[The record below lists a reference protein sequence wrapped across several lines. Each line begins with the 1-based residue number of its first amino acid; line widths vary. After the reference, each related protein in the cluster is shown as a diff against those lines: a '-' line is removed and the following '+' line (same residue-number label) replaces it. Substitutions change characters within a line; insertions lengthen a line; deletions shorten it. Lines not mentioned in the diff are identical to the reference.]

1 MVELEN
7 ALAQHAPPLQTEDP
21 SKHELP
27 PLVIDGIP
35 TPVIKETI
43 LFCFELWPKNF
54 KNSIG

>member
-7 ALAQHAPPLQTEDP
+7 ALAQHAPPMQSEDP

-35 TPVIKETI
+35 TPVMQRCLKITG
-43 LFCFELWPKNF
+43 EL
-54 KNSIG
+54 ITY